1 MVDEMLAR
9 LLANAFSTIT
19 LLSVDQSDLFPFLS
33 SSLLTANAYYLF
45 LSYLSQLPQE
55 CNDKRVVVCIRSHL
69 VCFSCLLCGNEREP
83 SLFLRVGGSFRS
95 EHVHRDRL
103 PSCPRIPSL

>member
-45 LSYLSQLPQE
+45 LS
-55 CNDKRVVVCIRSHL
+55 
-69 VCFSCLLCGNEREP
+69 
-83 SLFLRVGGSFRS
+83 
-95 EHVHRDRL
+95 
-103 PSCPRIPSL
+103 